1 MSEPAEPAEPFEY
14 EGQAAPDADAWATA
28 CEEDLA
34 AEKARRRAE
43 YGPQYGSA
51 AEELRRLADAVSGK
65 VAELG
70 KPFAGTLAA
79 SAAQSVAQQFIAQAR
94 AAVEPVVERNPQVF
108 DHLAAAGGE
117 LLAAYRAAVQEAEGR
132 WTAGAQAP
140 PQGPPG
146 TPAGTSSGTSTGT
159 AAGAPGSASADLER
173 IDLDKEPEE
182 TAGNEP
188 EETAGKGRD
197 EDDRDNGPQGS
208 AGSGGSSGSGGSQE
222 PGGAEGGSGGT
233 GSGDTGPGGTG
244 S

>member
-146 TPAGTSSGTSTGT
+146 TSSGTSSGTSTGT

-173 IDLDKEPEE
+173 IDLDKGPEK

-208 AGSGGSSGSGGSQE
+208 AGSGGSSRSGGSQE
-222 PGGAEGGSGGT
+222 PGDAEGGSGGT